1 MRESG
6 LAKAIEE
13 AAKMIREANYAVALT
28 GAGISTPSGIPDF
41 RSPQT
46 GLWMRDNPMEVASW
60 SAFRYHPQKFFNWLH
75 PLAEKSWYAQPN
87 PAHYALAQME
97 RAGLIRSVITQNID
111 GLHQKA
117 GSINVIEVHGSLRTL
132 SCLNC
137 RRHFETQAFIEP
149 FLKDKQL
156 PRCPNCRAILKPD
169 IVLFEELLP
178 TDAWERAQA
187 ACENADLILVIGSSL
202 EVMPAASLPLYTLE
216 HGGKLIINTL
226 SPTYLDHEAALL
238 LRQDVTEVMP
248 KIAELALAAPYEGKS
263 SNIS

>member
-1 MRESG
+1 MKANG
-6 LAKAIEE
+6 LTKAIEE
-13 AAKMIREANYAVALT
+13 AAAMICKAKRTVVLT

-46 GLWMRDNPMEVASW
+46 GLWTRDNPMEVASW
-60 SAFRYHPQKFFNWLH
+60 SAFRYRPQKFFNWLH
-75 PLAEKSWYAQPN
+75 SLAEKSWNAQPN
-87 PAHYALAQME
+87 PAHYALTQME
-97 RAGLIRSVITQNID
+97 QAGLIRGIITQNID

-117 GSINVIEVHGSLRTL
+117 GSVNVIEVHGSLRTL

-137 RRHFETQAFIEP
+137 HRHFETTLFIEP
-149 FLKDKQL
+149 FLKDKQI
-156 PRCPNCRAILKPD
+156 PRCPNCHAILKPD

-187 ACENADLILVIGSSL
+187 ACEDADLILVIGSSL

-226 SPTYLDHEAALL
+226 SPTYLDHQATLL
-238 LRQDVTEVMP
+238 IRQNVTEVVP
-248 KIAELALAAPYEGKS
+248 KLAELAMNLLHNGRS